1 MKLAKLSLAAIVV
14 AGLATS
20 SFAADTLADAFKNGK
35 LTGELK
41 AYYFD
46 RDTGDTVV
54 SAEKG
59 DASIFSTGVV
69 LNYIT
74 DSFMGFKIGATFQSS
89 HSPFADADAKQVFVS
104 DMYASGAQLSE
115 AYLSYTVN
123 KTSVTAG
130 RMFLSTPLV
139 AGSGSRMVKQAF
151 EGVTIVNTDI
161 ANTTLGVGYVDK
173 YQNRTDNAGD
183 IGEFDQFKDGAYTV
197 FAINK
202 SISGLTLTGAFARVL
217 EYKADVADLD
227 VFYAEGKYEGKA
239 STFTYNLAG
248 QYWLNKFSDPQAAT
262 LDDSMNAFG
271 LKAGV
276 GIAGF
281 DAYVAYSKISDDKT
295 VNTGATLTDDA
306 KNKLVYGVG
315 SGTDRLYTQSPIISG
330 NYVRG
335 TEAYA
340 IDVAYNVNADTKIG
354 VDYLVTEDPV
364 RGDLSYSAVYGSYTF
379 GGALKGLSVLAQYE
393 KEGKDG
399 NDQEFRFKANY
410 KF

>member
-1 MKLAKLSLAAIVV
+1 MKLAKLSLVAIVV
-14 AGLATS
+14 AGLTSS

-46 RDTGDTVV
+46 RDTGDANNV

-59 DASIFSTGVV
+59 DASIFVTGVT

-74 DSFMGFKIGATFQSS
+74 DSFNGFKMGTTFQSS
-89 HSPFADADAKQVFVS
+89 HSPFATTEAKNVFIG
-104 DMYASGAQLSE
+104 DMYGSGAQLSE
-115 AYLSYTVN
+115 AYLSYSLK
-123 KTSVTAG
+123 KTAITAG

-139 AGSGSRMVKQAF
+139 AGSGSRVVKQAF
-151 EGVTIVNTDI
+151 EGATLVNTDLP
-161 ANTTLGVGYVDK
+161 NTTLGFAYVDK
-173 YQNRTDNAGD
+173 YQSRTNSSGD
-183 IGEFDQFKDGAYTV
+183 IASFDQYKDGAYSL

-202 SISGLTLTGAFARVL
+202 SIQGLTLTGAYARVL
-217 EYKADVADLD
+217 EYKTAIADLD
-227 VFYAEGKYEGKA
+227 IFYAEGKYEGKA
-239 STFTYNLAG
+239 SNFTYNLAG

-262 LDDSMNAFG
+262 LDDTMNAFG

-276 GIAGF
+276 GIYGF
-281 DAYVAYSKISDDKT
+281 DAYVAYSKMSDDKT
-295 VNTGATLTDDA
+295 VSTTDDT

-340 IDVAYNVNADTKIG
+340 IDVAYNLNKDTKIG

-364 RGDLSYSAVYGSYTF
+364 RGDLSYKAVYGSYAF
-379 GGALKGLSVLAQYE
+379 DGALKGLSALLQYE

-399 NDQEFRFKANY
+399 NDEELRFKANY